1 MVGVLA
7 ALLLSPR
14 FEFMVGGGLVNIG
27 FRLQD
32 RLSHFDFE
40 HDESI
45 TPDQIWAELERQN
58 DLAADVRDIFPRTS
72 RHPVVAIL
80 ACMDARIDTSELVGD
95 TRRYYYVV
103 RTAGSVLSPAE
114 QEMLELAVI
123 NGVKII
129 LLTTHTDCAAEGAAA
144 DPELRKN
151 FPALTAL
158 MDERVRR
165 VEEFMAR
172 PTIRDA
178 IAAGELQV
186 KHARIDT
193 STDRLVV
200 EEVHHDAPLT
210 REASLEHERDQYPA
224 FARVVRELL
233 LVPAMGLKRARH
245 EIGDGDEQDERGA
258 KRPGRDGES
267 CERGDLRQIRRI
279 GHEAEQPAPAGC
291 DTLCPHVGF
300 LRRCGGS
307 G

>member
-1 MVGVLA
+1 
-7 ALLLSPR
+7 
-14 FEFMVGGGLVNIG
+14 MVGGGLVNLG

-32 RLSHFDFE
+32 RLSKFDFE

-45 TPDQIWAELERQN
+45 TPDQIWAELKLQN
-58 DLAADVRDIFPRTS
+58 DLASDVRGIFPRTA

-95 TRRYYYVV
+95 TRRYYYIV

-129 LLTTHTDCAAEGAAA
+129 LLTTHTDCAAEAAAA
-144 DPELRKN
+144 DPEMRAK

-178 IAAGELQV
+178 IVAGELQV

-200 EEVHHDAPLT
+200 EEVHHDA
-210 REASLEHERDQYPA
+210 H
-224 FARVVRELL
+224 
-233 LVPAMGLKRARH
+233 
-245 EIGDGDEQDERGA
+245 
-258 KRPGRDGES
+258 
-267 CERGDLRQIRRI
+267 
-279 GHEAEQPAPAGC
+279 
-291 DTLCPHVGF
+291 
-300 LRRCGGS
+300 
-307 G
+307 

>member
-1 MVGVLA
+1 MTKKTAWGVGIGLLVVGLLS

-14 FEFMVGGGLVNIG
+14 FEFMVGGGLVNLG

-32 RLSHFDFE
+32 RLSKFDFE
-40 HDESI
+40 HDDSI
-45 TPDQIWAELERQN
+45 TPDQIWTELERQN
-58 DLAADVRDIFPRTS
+58 ELAAAVRGVFPRTA

-144 DPELRKN
+144 DPELRED
-151 FPALTAL
+151 FPALIAL
-158 MDERVRR
+158 MDERARR

-200 EEVHHDAPLT
+200 EEKHHDA
-210 REASLEHERDQYPA
+210 H
-224 FARVVRELL
+224 
-233 LVPAMGLKRARH
+233 
-245 EIGDGDEQDERGA
+245 
-258 KRPGRDGES
+258 
-267 CERGDLRQIRRI
+267 
-279 GHEAEQPAPAGC
+279 
-291 DTLCPHVGF
+291 
-300 LRRCGGS
+300 
-307 G
+307 

>member
-1 MVGVLA
+1 MTKKTGWALGIGLLVVGLVL

-14 FEFMVGGGLVNIG
+14 AEFMVGGALVNIG

-32 RLSHFDFE
+32 RLSQFDFE

-58 DLAADVRDIFPRTS
+58 ELAAGVRGLFPRTV

-114 QEMLELAVI
+114 QEMLELAVL
-123 NGVKII
+123 NGVRII
-129 LLTTHTDCAAEGAAA
+129 VLTTHTDCAAEAAAA
-144 DPELRKN
+144 DPAMREK
-151 FPALTAL
+151 FPAVIAL
-158 MDERVRR
+158 LDERERR
-165 VEEFMAR
+165 IEEFMAR

-200 EEVHHDAPLT
+200 ESAH
-210 REASLEHERDQYPA
+210 
-224 FARVVRELL
+224 
-233 LVPAMGLKRARH
+233 
-245 EIGDGDEQDERGA
+245 
-258 KRPGRDGES
+258 
-267 CERGDLRQIRRI
+267 
-279 GHEAEQPAPAGC
+279 
-291 DTLCPHVGF
+291 
-300 LRRCGGS
+300 
-307 G
+307 

>member
-1 MVGVLA
+1 MTKKTGWALSLGLLVVAFVA
-7 ALLLSPR
+7 AILLSPR
-14 FEFMVGGGLVNIG
+14 VEFMVGGALVNLG

-32 RLSHFDFE
+32 RLSQFDFE

-45 TPDQIWAELERQN
+45 TPDQIWQELERQN
-58 DLAADVRDIFPRTS
+58 ELAAGVRSLFPRTP

-114 QEMLELAVI
+114 QEMLEVAVLK
-123 NGVKII
+123 GVKVIV
-129 LLTTHTDCAAEGAAA
+129 LTTHTDCAAEAAAA
-144 DPELRKN
+144 DPALREK
-151 FPALTAL
+151 FPALIAL
-158 MDERVRR
+158 MDERARR

-200 EEVHHDAPLT
+200 ESMHIDA
-210 REASLEHERDQYPA
+210 H
-224 FARVVRELL
+224 
-233 LVPAMGLKRARH
+233 
-245 EIGDGDEQDERGA
+245 
-258 KRPGRDGES
+258 
-267 CERGDLRQIRRI
+267 
-279 GHEAEQPAPAGC
+279 
-291 DTLCPHVGF
+291 
-300 LRRCGGS
+300 
-307 G
+307 

>member
-1 MVGVLA
+1 MTKKTGWALGLGLLVVAFIA
-7 ALLLSPR
+7 AMLLSPR
-14 FEFMVGGGLVNIG
+14 FEFGVGGALVNLG

-45 TPDQIWAELERQN
+45 TPDQIWHELERQN
-58 DLAADVRDIFPRTS
+58 ELAAGVRAFFPRTE

-114 QEMLELAVI
+114 QEMLELAVL

-129 LLTTHTDCAAEGAAA
+129 LLTTHSDCAAEAAAA
-144 DPELRKN
+144 DPAVREK
-151 FPALTAL
+151 FPALISL
-158 MDERVRR
+158 MDERERR

-178 IAAGELQV
+178 IAAGELQI

-200 EEVHHDAPLT
+200 EQVHIDA
-210 REASLEHERDQYPA
+210 H
-224 FARVVRELL
+224 
-233 LVPAMGLKRARH
+233 
-245 EIGDGDEQDERGA
+245 
-258 KRPGRDGES
+258 
-267 CERGDLRQIRRI
+267 
-279 GHEAEQPAPAGC
+279 
-291 DTLCPHVGF
+291 
-300 LRRCGGS
+300 
-307 G
+307 

>member
-1 MVGVLA
+1 MTKKTAWALAIGLPVVGVLA

-14 FEFMVGGGLVNIG
+14 FEFVVGGGLVNLG

-123 NGVKII
+123 NGVNAYAGSKSSWRVQRFA
-129 LLTTHTDCAAEGAAA
+129 T
-144 DPELRKN
+144 PSLR
-151 FPALTAL
+151 
-158 MDERVRR
+158 
-165 VEEFMAR
+165 
-172 PTIRDA
+172 
-178 IAAGELQV
+178 
-186 KHARIDT
+186 
-193 STDRLVV
+193 
-200 EEVHHDAPLT
+200 
-210 REASLEHERDQYPA
+210 ASSR
-224 FARVVRELL
+224 
-233 LVPAMGLKRARH
+233 
-245 EIGDGDEQDERGA
+245 
-258 KRPGRDGES
+258 
-267 CERGDLRQIRRI
+267 
-279 GHEAEQPAPAGC
+279 
-291 DTLCPHVGF
+291 
-300 LRRCGGS
+300 
-307 G
+307 

>member
-1 MVGVLA
+1 MTKTKGWALGIGLLVA
-7 ALLLSPR
+7 ALLAAVFLSPR
-14 FEFMVGGGLVNIG
+14 LEFMVGGGLVNLG

-32 RLSHFDFE
+32 RLSQFDFE

-45 TPDQIWAELERQN
+45 TPDQIWHELERQN
-58 DLAADVRDIFPRTS
+58 ELASGVRGLFPRTA

-95 TRRYYYVV
+95 TRRYYYIV

-129 LLTTHTDCAAEGAAA
+129 LLTTHTDCAAEAAAA
-144 DPELRKN
+144 DPVAREK
-151 FPALTAL
+151 FPALIAL
-158 MDERVRR
+158 MDERQRR

-200 EEVHHDAPLT
+200 EAVHVDA
-210 REASLEHERDQYPA
+210 H
-224 FARVVRELL
+224 
-233 LVPAMGLKRARH
+233 
-245 EIGDGDEQDERGA
+245 
-258 KRPGRDGES
+258 
-267 CERGDLRQIRRI
+267 
-279 GHEAEQPAPAGC
+279 
-291 DTLCPHVGF
+291 
-300 LRRCGGS
+300 
-307 G
+307 

>member
-1 MVGVLA
+1 MAKKTAWALAIGLPVVGVLA

-45 TPDQIWAELERQN
+45 TPDQIWAELKRQN
-58 DLAADVRDIFPRTS
+58 DLAADVRDFFPRTA

-80 ACMDARIDTSELVGD
+80 ACMDGRIDISELVGD
-95 TRRYYYVV
+95 TRQYYYVV

-123 NGVKII
+123 NGVKVIV
-129 LLTTHTDCAAEGAAA
+129 LTTHTDCAAEAAAA
-144 DPELRKN
+144 DPELRED

-186 KHARIDT
+186 RHARIDT

-200 EEVHHDAPLT
+200 KEVHYDA
-210 REASLEHERDQYPA
+210 H
-224 FARVVRELL
+224 
-233 LVPAMGLKRARH
+233 
-245 EIGDGDEQDERGA
+245 
-258 KRPGRDGES
+258 
-267 CERGDLRQIRRI
+267 
-279 GHEAEQPAPAGC
+279 
-291 DTLCPHVGF
+291 
-300 LRRCGGS
+300 
-307 G
+307 

>member
-1 MVGVLA
+1 MTKKTGWGLGIG
-7 ALLLSPR
+7 LLLVGLLSATLLIPR
-14 FEFMVGGGLVNIG
+14 VEFMVGGGLVNLG

-32 RLSHFDFE
+32 RLQKFDFE
-40 HDESI
+40 HDDSI
-45 TPDQIWAELERQN
+45 TADQIWDELKEQN
-58 DLAADVRDIFPRTS
+58 KLAAGVRGVFPRTA

-129 LLTTHTDCAAEGAAA
+129 VLTTHTDCAAEGAAA
-144 DPELRKN
+144 DPELRKK

-178 IAAGELQV
+178 IAAGTLQV

-193 STDRLVV
+193 TTDRLVV
-200 EEVHHDAPLT
+200 EEVHYDA
-210 REASLEHERDQYPA
+210 H
-224 FARVVRELL
+224 
-233 LVPAMGLKRARH
+233 
-245 EIGDGDEQDERGA
+245 
-258 KRPGRDGES
+258 
-267 CERGDLRQIRRI
+267 
-279 GHEAEQPAPAGC
+279 
-291 DTLCPHVGF
+291 
-300 LRRCGGS
+300 
-307 G
+307 

>member
-1 MVGVLA
+1 
-7 ALLLSPR
+7 
-14 FEFMVGGGLVNIG
+14 
-27 FRLQD
+27 
-32 RLSHFDFE
+32 
-40 HDESI
+40 
-45 TPDQIWAELERQN
+45 
-58 DLAADVRDIFPRTS
+58 
-72 RHPVVAIL
+72 
-80 ACMDARIDTSELVGD
+80 MDARIDTSELVGD

-129 LLTTHTDCAAEGAAA
+129 LLTTHTDCAAEGASA
-144 DPELRKN
+144 DPELRED

-200 EEVHHDAPLT
+200 EEKHHDA
-210 REASLEHERDQYPA
+210 Q
-224 FARVVRELL
+224 
-233 LVPAMGLKRARH
+233 
-245 EIGDGDEQDERGA
+245 
-258 KRPGRDGES
+258 
-267 CERGDLRQIRRI
+267 
-279 GHEAEQPAPAGC
+279 
-291 DTLCPHVGF
+291 
-300 LRRCGGS
+300 
-307 G
+307 

>member
-1 MVGVLA
+1 MTKKTGWGLGIGLLVLGLLS
-7 ALLLSPR
+7 ALLLIPR
-14 FEFMVGGGLVNIG
+14 VEFMVGGGLVNLG

-32 RLSHFDFE
+32 RLSKFDFE
-40 HDESI
+40 HDDSI
-45 TPDQIWAELERQN
+45 TADQIWEELKEQN
-58 DLAADVRDIFPRTS
+58 KLASSVRGVFPRTA

-80 ACMDARIDTSELVGD
+80 ACMDARIDISELVGD
-95 TRRYYYVV
+95 TRRYYYVI

-129 LLTTHTDCAAEGAAA
+129 VVTTHTDCAAEGASA
-144 DPELRKN
+144 DPELREK

-178 IAAGELQV
+178 IAAGTLQV

-200 EEVHHDAPLT
+200 KEVHYDA
-210 REASLEHERDQYPA
+210 H
-224 FARVVRELL
+224 
-233 LVPAMGLKRARH
+233 
-245 EIGDGDEQDERGA
+245 
-258 KRPGRDGES
+258 
-267 CERGDLRQIRRI
+267 
-279 GHEAEQPAPAGC
+279 
-291 DTLCPHVGF
+291 
-300 LRRCGGS
+300 
-307 G
+307 